1 MNRKIG
7 IYACWA
13 LLTLLLISCSSTK
26 KLGKSDVSTFSET
39 EYMEKMLFR
48 TLGWNAI
55 TAKMSVELNLNGK
68 TTGKINGT
76 LRVKR
81 GEVIQML
88 LVPFLGIEVG
98 RVEISPDG
106 LQIID
111 RINKRYVLISF
122 EELKTKIHVNL
133 SYPII
138 EALFLNEVFLPYKD
152 KLTVRD
158 KSSFDWMLAFPEIVL
173 RVKKSKTFSYQFLT
187 EAPEGWLQQTR
198 IGLTGT
204 SYALNWKYDDFKLLE
219 QSVFPAYMQMSIEGM
234 KEPIS
239 VMFNL
244 SRLSIDDD
252 WKGRTEISRKYQK
265 VELEEVIKM
274 LLK

>member
-187 EAPEGWLQQTR
+187 EAPEGWLHQTR